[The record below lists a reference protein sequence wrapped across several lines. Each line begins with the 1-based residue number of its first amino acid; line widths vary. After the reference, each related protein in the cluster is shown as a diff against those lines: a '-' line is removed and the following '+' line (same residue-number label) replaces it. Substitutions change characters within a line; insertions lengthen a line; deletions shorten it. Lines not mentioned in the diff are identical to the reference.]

1 MLAVSRP
8 YDTRHITREELFANF
23 SGPIRLTK
31 ITVETVRAKLDTT
44 YMDTLVEAERSGR
57 VQPSTHEQVKALE
70 AEVDSLHSEILSVAQ
85 MSVEQQ
91 YLEQALQTVSTEGG
105 QSAMRTSN
113 ALEYVSVYSFLQP
126 HVHISHVISAD

>member
-8 YDTRHITREELFANF
+8 YNTRHVTRGELFANCWL
-23 SGPIRLTK
+23 PIRLVK

-57 VQPSTHEQVKALE
+57 VQPSTHDEVQALE

-105 QSAMRTSN
+105 QSAMRTSK
-113 ALEYVSVYSFLQP
+113 ALEYVSVHQWFLSMFMFTN
-126 HVHISHVISAD
+126 INSAD

>member
-1 MLAVSRP
+1 MLAAP
-8 YDTRHITREELFANF
+8 TRLV
-23 SGPIRLTK
+23 K

-57 VQPSTHEQVKALE
+57 VQPSTDDEVKALE

-91 YLEQALQTVSTEGG
+91 YLEQALQTVSAEGG

-113 ALEYVSVYSFLQP
+113 ALEYVSLHPLFLP
-126 HVHISHVISAD
+126 TAYVTNLIL

>member
-1 MLAVSRP
+1 V
-8 YDTRHITREELFANF
+8 
-23 SGPIRLTK
+23 K

-57 VQPSTHEQVKALE
+57 VQLSTQDEVQALE

-105 QSAMRTSN
+105 QSAMRTSK
-113 ALEYVSVYSFLQP
+113 ALEYVSVHQWFLLHI
-126 HVHISHVISAD
+126 HVTNINSVD

>member
-8 YDTRHITREELFANF
+8 YDTRRITRENLFANYW
-23 SGPIRLTK
+23 GPIRLVKT
-31 ITVETVRAKLDTT
+31 TVETVRAKLDTT

-57 VQPSTHEQVKALE
+57 VQPSTHEEVEALE

-85 MSVEQQ
+85 LSVEQQ
-91 YLEQALQTVSTEGG
+91 YLEQALQMVSTEGG

-113 ALEYVSVYSFLQP
+113 ALQYVSV
-126 HVHISHVISAD
+126 HE